1 MANDNSEAGYS
12 REDWE
17 KHYQSEDL
25 GWDLGKVSPPFL
37 SLWQEQNLVP
47 CKTIIPGCGRGHEAV
62 FLAENGFR
70 VTAVDYCNGAVNA
83 LRKSI
88 ADKGLECDI
97 LHQDFFDLDS
107 SHDSSYELMLEQT
120 FFCAIS
126 PSQRKLYV
134 ETAHRILK
142 FGGLLLGLFYET
154 NAEGGPP
161 FNTTRSDILH
171 HFCDRFMVQS
181 LKKTS
186 LSDEQRKNKEWLG
199 FLKKK

>member
-37 SLWQEQNLVP
+37 SLWKEQNLVP
-47 CKTIIPGCGRGHEAV
+47 CNTIIPGCGRGHEAV

-181 LKKTS
+181 LEKTL